1 MKKIIFLSFL
11 FLSISFNAFGHA
23 KLDSSD
29 PEAFEKSLKPI
40 DEIVLE
46 FNEPI
51 KFLKNSSNIIN
62 SNNDKINYSY
72 KVTDSILYITPEKIL
87 NNDEFKFFY
96 NIISADGH
104 PISGILPFSVNKEIT
119 TSIIEKPK
127 DYLDRYLELL
137 IILFIIYFIFKSL
150 VNSNIRKNIFL
161 FFIILIIARFIDYY
175 QIYSTSIFQI
185 GEVKSNIIYLLSGI
199 LFYIKIKYNLQLA
212 LFTLAL
218 SGLFSGHHLLIE
230 SNFKYLF
237 SLHLVG
243 GFLWFASLIAIK
255 YQLVENNNNQNM
267 IKKYSNYSTFA
278 IILLIPSSLYL
289 IYNTVIIQLN
299 DLGIWEYNLVI
310 KSSLVLLALAFG
322 SFNHFYIRKKRYNK
336 KILNKLLNFEII
348 ALFIVAILSISLSL
362 SVPKFSTNEKYF
374 SVTEE
379 IDYNQ
384 GIKGILEIKNTKD
397 LSIISLSL
405 PETIKDKLNSI
416 EYHIMGNTGMIK
428 HLSGNIN
435 IDSLDSQLAK
445 LPEDTYNITIKIIYN
460 DFEEIIGTIPKINL
474 KEEMK

>member
-1 MKKIIFLSFL
+1 MKKVIFLSFI

-29 PEAFEKSLKPI
+29 PEAFEKSLIPI
-40 DEIVLE
+40 EEIVLE

-62 SNNDKINYSY
+62 SNKDKINYSY
-72 KVTDSILYITPEKIL
+72 KLTDNILYITPEKIL

-96 NIISADGH
+96 NIISSDGH
-104 PISGILPFSVNKEIT
+104 PISGILPFSINKEIT
-119 TSIIEKPK
+119 TSIVEKPK

-150 VNSNIRKNIFL
+150 VNSNIKKYIFL
-161 FFIILIIARFIDYY
+161 YFVILIIARFINYY
-175 QIYSTSIFQI
+175 QIYSTSILQI

-230 SNFKYLF
+230 SNLKYLF

-243 GFLWFASLIAIK
+243 GFLWFASVLAIK
-255 YQLVENNNNQNM
+255 YQLVKNNNKSL
-267 IKKYSNYSTFA
+267 IKKYSNYATFA

-299 DLGIWEYNLVI
+299 DLGIWEYNLVV

-322 SFNHFYIRKKRYNK
+322 SFNHIYIRKKSHNK
-336 KILNKLLNFEII
+336 KILNKLLNLEII
-348 ALFIVAILSISLSL
+348 ALLIVAILSISLSL
-362 SVPKFSTNEKYF
+362 NIPKFSTNEKYF
-374 SVTEE
+374 SVTKE

-405 PETIKDKLNSI
+405 PETIKDNLNSI

-435 IDSLDSQLAK
+435 INSLDSQLAK

-474 KEEMK
+474 NKEMK